1 MRKETVNNQR
11 YPHTIRIV
19 RVSAVQKPAGHGG
32 VDDDEDP
39 FASDSG
45 PADKTEKVE
54 TVLYE
59 GKGRSFTD
67 TTTNGTQKVDINKRK
82 ASIPVR
88 YDEWGAGR
96 KPLDGDTIYTT
107 VGNNAEIGRVRDCEP
122 DNDRSIVYWEFVRV

>member
-32 VDDDEDP
+32 VDDEDP

-67 TTTNGTQKVDINKRK
+67 TTTNGTEKVDINKRK

-96 KPLDGDTIYTT
+96 KPLDGDTIYAT